1 MLPDDAVARIV
12 EGAQSIGKI
21 CQSKGIGEW
30 EVVAFQSYGHEFQSI
45 SNEIKIYLLRILL
58 SFIALALQ
66 GGRFGYADYYR
77 NQGPSMPFLK
87 QFLSQR
93 FHLQLKVFVFPKIKN
108 LPMY

>member
-45 SNEIKIYLLRILL
+45 GNEIKIYLLDDET
-58 SFIALALQ
+58 
-66 GGRFGYADYYR
+66 ADMVYEYWMV
-77 NQGPSMPFLK
+77 GDLDMP
-87 QFLSQR
+87 
-93 FHLQLKVFVFPKIKN
+93 I
-108 LPMY
+108 